1 MFVKQV
7 LQKCNLIVIISLM
20 IYKLY
25 QEVTL

>member
-1 MFVKQV
+1 MFVKKV

-20 IYKLY
+20 IYKEY